1 MFSCFITIECNSI
14 RCIVVIV
21 IFSCCYRDRIIFIS
35 CVCATCSCTTIIY
48 CYCFTSCVFY
58 VVTGYVYFVSCANI
72 TEVFTSFRCNF
83 SNIFVARSSYVC
95 FSLYLFSR
103 SCTTCCSRSINF
115 KYSFTAFSF
124 LIYSYGRTSFS
135 FHQAIVIKFNIYV
148 SIFTVCIVFRHSS
161 NTVAIAFNVQL
172 TIVCKEVCS
181 NFISTD
187 SSCISISTNT
197 NANVFQ
203 LRYVDS
209 ISILVTS
216 CYVDDLTFLSIVTN
230 GNSTCIKKA
239 IIPLIGTTSRCIST
253 ITNFCTIYIFT
264 IPTNI
269 FIIACFT
276 SRFRTR
282 TKRYTTSYI
291 CNLSRSTN
299 CCCIICICTSNRC
312 TKTNSLGTNTSC
324 IRYVS
329 PLTNR
334 NAFTSFY
341 IGVLTYYNAIGSIS
355 IRTFTNYYRIMCI
368 AFCFCTFTNYYCCIR
383 FITYSSARTNSNLI
397 TRFINIGRSLSTS
410 SFMDCFSSCINTT
423 YYSTTCTRVSVCR
436 RSLLILNI

>member
-1 MFSCFITIECNSI
+1 M
-14 RCIVVIV
+14 VIV
-21 IFSCCYRDRIIFIS
+21 IFSCCYRDRIICIS

-187 SSCISISTNT
+187 SSCICISPNTNT
-197 NANVFQ
+197 NVFQ
-203 LRYVDS
+203 LCYVNS
-209 ISILVTS
+209 ISVFITS
-216 CYVDDLTFLSIVTN
+216 CYVDNLTFLSIVTN
-230 GNSTCIKKA
+230 GNSTSINRA
-239 IIPLIGTTSRCIST
+239 IIPLISSTSQISSIST
-253 ITNFCTIYIFT
+253 ITHSCTIYIFT
-264 IPTNI
+264 IKANI

-282 TKRYTTSYI
+282 TKRYTTGYI
-291 CNLSRSTN
+291 SNLSRSTN
-299 CCCIICICTSNRC
+299 CCCIICICTSNCC
-312 TKTNSLGTNTSC
+312 TKTNSLGANIAST
-324 IRYVS
+324 RYICT
-329 PLTNR
+329 LTDC

-341 IGVLTYYNAIGSIS
+341 IGVLTYYNSIGSIS
-355 IRTFTNYYRIMCI
+355 IRAFTYYYRIMCI
-368 AFCFCTFTNYYCCIR
+368 TFCFCTFTDYYCSIR
-383 FITYSSARTNSNLI
+383 FITYSCTRSNSNFF
-397 TRFINIGRSLSTS
+397 TRVINIGCRISTI
-410 SFMDCFSSCINTT
+410 SFMDCFSRCINTT
-423 YYSTTCTRVSVCR
+423 YYNTACTRIGVCR
-436 RSLLILNI
+436 RVFLFSSFCCITNSH